1 MGFLWLW
8 WAGATLH
15 CGAWA
20 SHCRVFSHCGA
31 QALGIWP
38 SVGSWGTWDLFAP
51 WNVESPQMGLNLC
64 LLHWQADSCPLYHQ
78 ASPPILIWKR
88 KVSSFSRGVVGSC
101 PGKTRC
107 YGDFPKPL
115 GEKELFEMESV
126 AKKKCSRIFGLEILI
141 IFEIQLPFIF
151 FYFWIFLSFSLL
163 ANARSLN
170 ISFKNIRWLF
180 FFFCN
185 PGANDS
191 HMLWSK

>member
-1 MGFLWLW
+1 
-8 WAGATLH
+8 
-15 CGAWA
+15 
-20 SHCRVFSHCGA
+20 
-31 QALGIWP
+31 
-38 SVGSWGTWDLFAP
+38 
-51 WNVESPQMGLNLC
+51 MGLNLC

-180 FFFCN
+180 FFFAILGQMIVICFDLNKLAGSVYQWLRDCN
-185 PGANDS
+185 SQWFQSNHVQCHLNLIKS
-191 HMLWSK
+191 LCKI